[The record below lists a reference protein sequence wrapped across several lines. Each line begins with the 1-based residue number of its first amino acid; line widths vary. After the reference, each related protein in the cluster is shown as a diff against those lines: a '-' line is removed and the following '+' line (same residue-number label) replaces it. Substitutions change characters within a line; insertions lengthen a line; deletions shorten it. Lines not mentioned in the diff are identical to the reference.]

1 MSQNI
6 DQILNELK
14 SALKTGT
21 ASGAGITDSASRQQI
36 AINDNGVVLTKLRL
50 DRVLGD
56 LTVENKVNSGE
67 VNTGVVNATTIN
79 VTNEITATT
88 IRAKRIITEQD
99 QDSYNKAITFYGTD
113 RQDLDGKGMLF
124 SQPDFTHQFIFK
136 ADSQRLFSTESIDLY
151 RGRAY
156 HINGVPVIEEGRISD
171 SIISSNLTKVGTL
184 LGLKVDGNLSVGQTF
199 YANDMYSRVSVN
211 TEQMLSAVTI
221 YEAGATIVLGGDEAT
236 GAARIGTWGP
246 NKLSFIT
253 DNTDRITMQGNSVVI
268 GSAKSKNSEVTING
282 EMSITGNLRI
292 DGELHVA
299 KLTSDTRMQR
309 SSSLDFVATET
320 ESVYGKGIQWKGEGN
335 TRSFFLAPNFD
346 RFVSSE
352 SIDLSDNRA
361 YYINKNKVLDSQSLG
376 ESVKTSSLTQLGTL
390 TGLVVSGSF
399 TVENHLEVSGN
410 AVTVTRP
417 LSVKDLTGDLNLTA
431 NRIETSSKDFAIVA
445 STDKLLSINNLGD
458 IALGDKERTDR
469 NINAYGKLSVNV
481 TNPDPDVDLQ
491 VDGTVMFGGKKFIT
505 SARIPEAGVWTKG
518 DIAWNSQPEDT
529 GFIGWVCITG
539 GKPGEWKS
547 FGYIGK

>member
-14 SALKTGT
+14 SALKTGA

-50 DRVLGD
+50 DRILGD
-56 LTVENKVNSGE
+56 LTVENKVNSTE

-99 QDSYNKAITFYGTD
+99 QDSYNKAITFYGTN
-113 RQDLDGKGMLF
+113 RQDLD
-124 SQPDFTHQFIFK
+124 Q
-136 ADSQRLFSTESIDLY
+136 
-151 RGRAY
+151 
-156 HINGVPVIEEGRISD
+156 INGVPVLEEGRISD
-171 SIISSNLTKVGTL
+171 SVTSSNLTKVGTL
-184 LGLKVDGNLSVGQTF
+184 LGLKIDGNISVGQTF
-199 YANDMYSRVSVN
+199 YANDLYNRVSVN

-221 YEAGATIVLGGDEAT
+221 QDAGVLIVLGGDEST
-236 GAARIGTWGP
+236 GAARIGTWGS
-246 NKLSFIT
+246 NKLSLIT

-268 GSAKSKNSEVTING
+268 GNAKSKNAEVTVNG
-282 EMSITGNLRI
+282 EMSVTGNLRI
-292 DGELHVA
+292 GGELHVA

-346 RFVSSE
+346 RFVCSE
-352 SIDLSDNRA
+352 SIDLNDNRA
-361 YYINKNKVLDSQSLG
+361 YYINKSKVLDLQNLG
-376 ESVKTSSLTQLGTL
+376 ESVKTSSLTRVGVLSEL
-390 TGLVVSGSF
+390 AVSGSF
-399 TVENHLEVSGN
+399 TVDNHLEVSNN

-417 LSVKDLTGDLNLTA
+417 FAIKDLTGDLNFTA
-431 NRIETSSKDFAIVA
+431 NKIETTSKDFAIVA
-445 STDKLLSINNLGD
+445 ATDKILSVNNLGD
-458 IALGDKERTDR
+458 IALGDKQRTDR
-469 NINAYGKLSVNV
+469 NINVFGKLSVNV
-481 TNPDPDVDLQ
+481 TNPNPEVDLQ
-491 VDGTVMFGGKKFIT
+491 VDGAVMFGGKKFIT
-505 SARIPEAGVWTKG
+505 SARIPETGVWTKG

>member
-14 SALKTGT
+14 SALKTGA

-50 DRVLGD
+50 DRILGD
-56 LTVENKVNSGE
+56 LTVENKVNSTE

-99 QDSYNKAITFYGTD
+99 QDSYNKAITFYGTN

-156 HINGVPVIEEGRISD
+156 QINGVPVLEEGRISD
-171 SIISSNLTKVGTL
+171 SVTSSNLTKVGTL
-184 LGLKVDGNLSVGQTF
+184 LGLKIDGNISVGQTF
-199 YANDMYSRVSVN
+199 YANDLYNRVSVN

-221 YEAGATIVLGGDEAT
+221 QDAGVLIVLGGDEST
-236 GAARIGTWGP
+236 GAARIGTWGS
-246 NKLSFIT
+246 NKLSLIT

-268 GSAKSKNSEVTING
+268 GNAKSKNAEVTVNG
-282 EMSITGNLRI
+282 EMSVTGNLRI
-292 DGELHVA
+292 GGELHVA

-346 RFVSSE
+346 RFVCSE
-352 SIDLSDNRA
+352 SIDLNDNRA
-361 YYINKNKVLDSQSLG
+361 YYINKSKVLDLQNLG
-376 ESVKTSSLTQLGTL
+376 ESVKTSSLTRVGVLSEL
-390 TGLVVSGSF
+390 AVSGSF
-399 TVENHLEVSGN
+399 TVDNHLEVSNN

-417 LSVKDLTGDLNLTA
+417 FAIKDLTGDLNFTA
-431 NRIETSSKDFAIVA
+431 NKIETTSKDFAIVA
-445 STDKLLSINNLGD
+445 ATDKILSVNNLGD
-458 IALGDKERTDR
+458 IALGDKQRTDR
-469 NINAYGKLSVNV
+469 NINVFGKLSVNV
-481 TNPDPDVDLQ
+481 TNPNPEVDLQ
-491 VDGTVMFGGKKFIT
+491 VDGAVMFGGKKFIT
-505 SARIPEAGVWTKG
+505 SARIPETGVWTKG

>member
-14 SALKTGT
+14 SALKTGAGT
-21 ASGAGITDSASRQQI
+21 GAGITDSASRQQI

-56 LTVENKVNSGE
+56 LTVENKVNSSE
-67 VNTGVVNATTIN
+67 VSTGVVNATNIN
-79 VTNEITATT
+79 ATNEITATT

-99 QDSYNKAITFYGTD
+99 QDSYNKAITFYGQD
-113 RQDLDGKGMLF
+113 RQGLDGKGLLF

-136 ADSQRLFSTESIDLY
+136 ADSQRLFSTENIDLY

-156 HINGVPVIEEGRISD
+156 QINGVPVLEEGKLSD
-171 SIISSNLTKVGTL
+171 SITSSNLTKVGTL
-184 LGLKVDGNLSVGQTF
+184 LGLKVDGNATIGQTF
-199 YANDMYSRVSVN
+199 YANDMYGRVSIN
-211 TEQMLSAVTI
+211 TEQMLSALTI
-221 YEAGATIVLGGDEAT
+221 YDAGATLVFGGDEAT
-236 GAARIGTWGP
+236 GAGRIGTWGA
-246 NKLSFIT
+246 NKLSLIT
-253 DNTDRITMQGNSVVI
+253 DNTDRITLQGNTVTF
-268 GSAKSKNSEVTING
+268 GTAKSKNSEVTING
-282 EMSITGNLRI
+282 ELAVTGNVRI

-309 SSSLDFVATET
+309 SSSLEFLATPT

-346 RFVSSE
+346 RFLSSE
-352 SIDLSDNRA
+352 SIDLIDNRA
-361 YYINKNKVLDSQSLG
+361 YYINKVKVLDSESLG
-376 ESVKTSSLTQLGTL
+376 DGIKFSNLTKIGTL
-390 TGLVVSGSF
+390 FELKVAGSLS
-399 TVENHLEVSGN
+399 VEDHLNVSGN

-417 LSVKDLTGDLNLTA
+417 LTVKDLTGDLTITA
-431 NRIETSSKDFAIVA
+431 NRWETTSKEFTLLAD
-445 STDKLLSINNLGD
+445 TDKIISLNNLGD

-469 NINAYGKLSVNV
+469 VITTYGKLSVNV
-481 TNPDPDVDLQ
+481 TNPDPEVDLQ
-491 VDGTVMFGGKKFIT
+491 VNGTVMFGGKKFIT
-505 SARIPEAGVWTKG
+505 TPRIPETGIWTKG

-529 GFIGWVCITG
+529 GFIGWVCIVG
-539 GKPGEWKS
+539 GKPGEWKP